1 MEPNNPCSSCW
12 TKSWTWVSGQGKS
25 VTRHPMSSSRRA
37 SWSCI
42 VYCWLFLVVRDSP
55 LLLSTNL
62 SPSSCQCCKFISN
75 LWAGNYRLAS
85 MRAMSFHLFMWERV
99 CGRKMQKNSACVDQT
114 CSSSMQSELG
124 ADSSKREAR
133 RDGRRDGGN
142 KWSVALVRQ
151 QCHIVPTGHYLRCM
165 LPAIGG
171 SRTDRVWTTDIRS
184 GCGQPD
190 RHGSSRVE
198 PVAQQK
204 KKRAQHPC

>member
-1 MEPNNPCSSCW
+1 ME
-12 TKSWTWVSGQGKS
+12 
-25 VTRHPMSSSRRA
+25 
-37 SWSCI
+37 
-42 VYCWLFLVVRDSP
+42 
-55 LLLSTNL
+55 
-62 SPSSCQCCKFISN
+62 
-75 LWAGNYRLAS
+75 
-85 MRAMSFHLFMWERV
+85 
-99 CGRKMQKNSACVDQT
+99 KNSACVDQT

-151 QCHIVPTGHYLRCM
+151 QWHIVSTGHYLRCM

-190 RHGSSRVE
+190 RHGSSRVK
-198 PVAQQK
+198 PVAKQK
-204 KKRAQHPC
+204 KACTAPAPMLVRGVLLSCAVELQPIESPYFNTAILTAVVKLYSCMFYLNSW

>member
-1 MEPNNPCSSCW
+1 ME
-12 TKSWTWVSGQGKS
+12 
-25 VTRHPMSSSRRA
+25 
-37 SWSCI
+37 
-42 VYCWLFLVVRDSP
+42 
-55 LLLSTNL
+55 
-62 SPSSCQCCKFISN
+62 
-75 LWAGNYRLAS
+75 
-85 MRAMSFHLFMWERV
+85 
-99 CGRKMQKNSACVDQT
+99 KNSACVDQT

-151 QCHIVPTGHYLRCM
+151 QWHIVSTGHYLRCM

-171 SRTDRVWTTDIRS
+171 SRTDRAWTTDIRS

-204 KKRAQHPC
+204 KASAAPMLESGVVLSGAVELQPIDVAYFNTAVVFCSGQAILLHVLPRR